1 MLAYRDNM
9 SATVKLLQFALPA
22 RSPSAA
28 VERELQA
35 AALNAWLNA
44 LPLANTTLA
53 AQQLL
58 EHLQRDNRA
67 MVAAPLRY
75 QAAETLR
82 PAVDGLIETLKSRY
96 LGAVLPLSTRNR
108 AHAVMVHGLLEE
120 MGHAYKIIIIDLLGA
135 ATRTTVEHQILLNT
149 LPRAVSY
156 LGQIVLG
163 HYLSHEADPADV
175 WGELQRLYLYAEQC
189 LDPAETAT
197 LDSHNESARRL
208 VTEAYLRI
216 ALLALASPYHLMPGE
231 ADSVYQEL
239 ASWCSLCTIITP
251 QPGDSLAGKFLVD
264 LDTVAPPRYCSAAM
278 TGEAATP
285 RIIDLHELVAA
296 LDDQIKALSVT
307 RDKSSGEAIHMN
319 LSQRLRRDRLQ
330 RLKRAWGGRADR
342 KIPRSARQ
350 ARVYISIGLSTCHHF
365 IAGEIPFMP
374 ERDEVR
380 LHRGASLPQHARSS
394 LSLVPMDA
402 QHWKLQDESD
412 RLERGVTQ
420 PRVSQFDTE
429 SAELDIWHKIHST
442 TAQTSQGTER
452 SETLHSTKVLRLKNQ
467 GAGGLCLDCDG
478 QGHVHTRVGEVVAYK
493 SEADPVA
500 DWRIGTIRWLRCRQD
515 GALELGLMRIGDDA
529 VAVAVRAIAGVGTGG
544 EYFRALISS
553 GNAES
558 EHESLIVPA
567 AMYDIDTI
575 LVLNSGN
582 DLRYARLSRLVTT
595 STSFTQFD
603 FEPAQPPKSEL
614 DKIASIKSLN
624 V

>member
-1 MLAYRDNM
+1 MLTYRDNM
-9 SATVKLLQFALPA
+9 SATVKLLQFALPK
-22 RSPSAA
+22 RSHSAA
-28 VERELQA
+28 VERDLRA
-35 AALNAWLNA
+35 AVLNAWLNA

-67 MVAAPLRY
+67 AVEVALRY
-75 QAAETLR
+75 QAVETLR
-82 PAVDGLIETLKSRY
+82 PAVDGLIETLKIRY
-96 LGAVLPLSTRNR
+96 LGAALPLSARNR
-108 AHAVMVHGLLEE
+108 AHAVMVQSLLEE
-120 MGHAYKIIIIDLLGA
+120 MGHAYKIVIVDLLGA
-135 ATRTTVEHQILLNT
+135 VTRTNDEHQMLLNA

-163 HYLSHEADPADV
+163 HYLVHEADPAAV
-175 WGELQRLYLYAEQC
+175 WQDLQHLYLYAEQRLGPADTVA
-189 LDPAETAT
+189 LDGR
-197 LDSHNESARRL
+197 NESARRL

-231 ADSVYQEL
+231 ADTVYQEL
-239 ASWCSLCTIITP
+239 ASWCSLCAIITP
-251 QPGDSLAGKFLVD
+251 PPGVSLAGKFLID
-264 LDTVAPPRYCSAAM
+264 LDAAAPPRYCNPTM
-278 TGEAATP
+278 TSDTATP
-285 RIIDLHELVAA
+285 RIIDLHELVTA
-296 LDDQIKALSVT
+296 LDDQIKALAVT
-307 RDKSSGEAIHMN
+307 RDINSGETTHMS

-350 ARVYISIGLSTCHHF
+350 ARVYISIGLSNCHHF
-365 IAGEIPFMP
+365 IAGEIPFTP

-380 LHRGASLPQHARSS
+380 LHRGASAQQHARSS
-394 LSLVPMDA
+394 LSLVPMDT
-402 QHWKLQDESD
+402 QPWKLQDESD

-420 PRVSQFDTE
+420 PRVSQFDSE

-442 TAQTSQGTER
+442 TAQTTQGER
-452 SETLHSTKVLRLKNQ
+452 SETLHNTKVLRLKNQ

-478 QGHVHTRVGEVVAYK
+478 QCEVQTRVGEVVAYK

-500 DWRIGTIRWLRCRQD
+500 DWRIGTIRWLRCQQN
-515 GALELGLMRIGDDA
+515 GALELGLMRIADDA
-529 VAVAVRAIAGVGTGG
+529 VAVAVRAVAGVGTGG

-553 GNAES
+553 SDPEP

-575 LVLNSGN
+575 LAINSGTE
-582 DLRYARLSRLVTT
+582 LRYVRLSHLVTT

-603 FEPAQPPKSEL
+603 FEPAQPPDSEL

-624 V
+624 A